1 MKKKYLEQHNNQM
14 VAQVYELLTYYKQ
27 NEMYNNW
34 RVFFSND
41 GAREGVGQYKEIKM
55 FKITEYKMQ
64 V

>member
-34 RVFFSND
+34 KVFFPMMVP
-41 GAREGVGQYKEIKM
+41 EKE
-55 FKITEYKMQ
+55 
-64 V
+64 